1 MIWPYT
7 DHSYLAPMTITSQ
20 PYSVPAPSLVYR
32 EENEKA
38 CPHGHNGMPAAARRC
53 RCENARSRR
62 IITALLLAAFSLAFF
77 LFISCLWDVAFNEA
91 SWLSSLGLAE
101 DGSGSAWTAMSGF
114 IKRQA
119 IDNGNGQDTF
129 VHRKCTCDRDV
140 NQPYLASPTYQIT
153 SSSYLSA
160 CSLCSWP
167 LYVSVLSVAEVGF
180 GRSSLSRWT
189 LLTFGMNRCFR
200 EPAMLPMLCLR
211 VVWWFGYVVQICAS
225 FPTLKLPPTQL
236 VSSALVAVCVPKV
249 SITLEAGSSR
259 SLGRLRLLNLD
270 YSRTLHRLFVIPALR
285 CTGHFL
291 NAIAIPWTRLS
302 YCCSDTCLL
311 CSNRC

>member
-1 MIWPYT
+1 
-7 DHSYLAPMTITSQ
+7 MTITSQ

-129 VHRKCTCDRDV
+129 VHRKY
-140 NQPYLASPTYQIT
+140 YLIIVFVGLFLVFLAAIC
-153 SSSYLSA
+153 LSA
-160 CSLCSWP
+160 WCCRGAFENPLCCP
-167 LYVSVLSVAEVGF
+167 CYVCAWCGGLACLECIGCGLCAEG
-180 GRSSLSRWT
+180 
-189 LLTFGMNRCFR
+189 
-200 EPAMLPMLCLR
+200 
-211 VVWWFGYVVQICAS
+211 I
-225 FPTLKLPPTQL
+225 
-236 VSSALVAVCVPKV
+236 
-249 SITLEAGSSR
+249 
-259 SLGRLRLLNLD
+259 D
-270 YSRTLHRLFVIPALR
+270 
-285 CTGHFL
+285 
-291 NAIAIPWTRLS
+291 NA
-302 YCCSDTCLL
+302 
-311 CSNRC
+311 